1 MYNSETEILFPLRLA
16 SVLSDLR
23 GDDWKLLT
31 EQVSGGM
38 ATRSEK
44 IAFVLMMIR
53 LNGCI
58 GCNAD
63 SYRAMRGCAACA
75 RLTIRRYRNSD
86 HELLHLY
93 EQAKNDAEIFIA
105 KQTNDLIDRK

>member
-16 SVLSDLR
+16 IILSDLR
-23 GDDWKLLT
+23 GDDWRLLV
-31 EQVSGGM
+31 EQVSRSD
-38 ATRSEK
+38 ATRAEK

-75 RLTIRRYRNSD
+75 HQTIRRYRRLKLRI
-86 HELLHLY
+86 LLRNMRIKL
-93 EQAKNDAEIFIA
+93 
-105 KQTNDLIDRK
+105 LIGRKKEVNGKKG

>member
-23 GDDWKLLT
+23 GDDWRSLT
-31 EQVSGGM
+31 EQVSGGK

-53 LNGCI
+53 LNGCV

-86 HELLHLY
+86 QELMHLY
-93 EQAKNDAEIFIA
+93 EQARNEAEIFIA
-105 KQTNDLIDRK
+105 KQTNERLNR

>member
-16 SVLSDLR
+16 TILSDLR
-23 GDDWKLLT
+23 GDDWRLLV
-31 EQVSGGM
+31 EQVS
-38 ATRSEK
+38 RSDASRAEK

-75 RLTIRRYRNSD
+75 HQTIRRYRNTD
-86 HELLHLY
+86 HELMHLY
-93 EQAKNDAEIFIA
+93 EQTKTEAENFIA
-105 KQTNDLIDRK
+105 KHEE

>member
-23 GDDWKLLT
+23 GDDWRLLT
-31 EQVSGGM
+31 EQVSGGN

-53 LNGCI
+53 LNGCV

-63 SYRAMRGCAACA
+63 SYRAMRGCSACA

-86 HELLHLY
+86 QELMHLY
-93 EQAKNDAEIFIA
+93 EQARNEAEIFIA
-105 KQTNDLIDRK
+105 KQTNERLNR

>member
-23 GDDWKLLT
+23 GDDWKSLT
-31 EQVSGGM
+31 EQVSGDN

-53 LNGCI
+53 LSGCI

-86 HELLHLY
+86 QELMHLY
-93 EQAKNDAEIFIA
+93 ELARNEAENFIA
-105 KQTNDLIDRK
+105 KQTNERLNR

>member
-23 GDDWKLLT
+23 GDDWKSLT
-31 EQVSGGM
+31 EQVSGSI
-38 ATRSEK
+38 ATRPEK
-44 IAFVLMMIR
+44 IAFVLMIIR
-53 LNGCI
+53 LSGCI
-58 GCNAD
+58 GCNAN

-75 RLTIRRYRNSD
+75 CLTIRRYRNSD

-93 EQAKNDAEIFIA
+93 EQTKNEVELFLT
-105 KQTNDLIDRK
+105 KQTNERLNR

>member
-1 MYNSETEILFPLRLA
+1 MYNSETEILFPVRLA

-23 GDDWKLLT
+23 GDDWRSLT

-63 SYRAMRGCAACA
+63 SFRAMRGCAACA
-75 RLTIRRYRNSD
+75 RLTIRRNRNSD
-86 HELLHLY
+86 QELFHLY
-93 EQAKNDAEIFIA
+93 EQARNEAEIFIA
-105 KQTNDLIDRK
+105 KQTNERLNR